1 MTAQIIDGKAI
12 AATMRQT
19 FKARVDLLAQ
29 RGERPGLVV
38 ILVGADPAS
47 QVYVRN
53 KVNGCLAIGMHSE
66 KLEYPADEAPQ
77 VVLEKIAELNSDASV
92 HGILV
97 QLPLPPQFNEQ
108 EILEA
113 IAPEKDVD
121 GFHAENVGALLQG
134 KPQFIPC
141 TPYGVIK
148 MLEASGVDLVG
159 MDAVVIGRSNI
170 VGKPMAALLINAGAT
185 VTVCH
190 SKTKNLA
197 EHVARADL
205 VVAAVGR
212 AKFVTPEMLKPGAV
226 VIDVGINRLPDGTL
240 CGDVDFAAC
249 AAVAGQITP
258 VPGGVG
264 PMTITMLLANT
275 IEAAERKAGLR

>member
-19 FKARVDLLAQ
+19 FKARVDLLTQ

>member
-19 FKARVDLLAQ
+19 FKARVDLLTQ

-66 KLEYPADEAPQ
+66 KLEYPADVAPQ
-77 VVLEKIAELNSDASV
+77 VVLKKIAELNSDASV

-113 IAPEKDVD
+113 IVPEKDVD

-134 KPQFIPC
+134 KPRFIPC

-148 MLEASGVDLVG
+148 MLEASGLDLVG

-275 IEAAERKAGLR
+275 IEAAERKVGLR